1 MINKKLIYIIFLS
14 FFYTQNV
21 NFDYWE
27 SKWLRAGV
35 SSKKQEDFRN
45 DIKLELE
52 SIDDDKYIFILTQW
66 LLRSHYSEG
75 KIDDSNNLVALN
87 EYNNT
92 VKNYYKDFTAM
103 IYHEPYDKEMK
114 KCNANPKIIP
124 QMSRD
129 REFQ

>member
-52 SIDDDKYIFILTQW
+52 SIDDDKYIFILGR
-66 LLRSHYSEG
+66 LLFG
-75 KIDDSNNLVALN
+75 KF
-87 EYNNT
+87 
-92 VKNYYKDFTAM
+92 K
-103 IYHEPYDKEMK
+103 
-114 KCNANPKIIP
+114 
-124 QMSRD
+124 
-129 REFQ
+129 